1 MMQKNKGAGQG
12 ALGTAQSKHNIT
24 DSTAEVAPL
33 VRFLDAVK
41 NARERLRVDVKTYK
55 GKTYLDCRV
64 WFVGEDGEYHP
75 SSKGFM
81 VRPEM
86 APELLRGI
94 DLAARSFDPK
104 GAN

>member
-1 MMQKNKGAGQG
+1 MSDTSN
-12 ALGTAQSKHNIT
+12 
-24 DSTAEVAPL
+24 L

-41 NARERLRVDVKTYK
+41 NARERLRIDVKTYK

-64 WFVGEDGEYHP
+64 WFIGQDGEYYP

-94 DLAARSFDPK
+94 DLAARSIDPK
-104 GAN
+104 GVN